1 MSVVNMLVGGL
12 GAALPSTAGR
22 VTKVLARVID
32 AAVQNLAAADI
43 AVALYIPPRTRVLG
57 VRLEVETVEGA
68 AGTVNVGIFSDAGVT
83 AVDANGFLAASDVN
97 ALTHLHS
104 ADGAAAYAVTGYT
117 TGAAGAYLCL
127 TAIEALDAAKIVLQA
142 ECVEYAR

>member
-1 MSVVNMLVGGL
+1 MIVDLLVGGL
-12 GAALPSTAGR
+12 GAALPSAAGR
-22 VTKVLARVID
+22 VPKVLARVID
-32 AAVQNLAAADI
+32 AAVQNLAAGDVV
-43 AVALYIPPRTRVLG
+43 VALYIPPRTRISG
-57 VRLEVETVEGA
+57 VCLEVETVEGE

-83 AVDANGFLAASDVN
+83 AVDADGFLAVTSVN

-104 ADGAAAYAVTGYT
+104 ADGGAQLAAKGYM

-142 ECVEYAR
+142 ECMEYAR